1 MVVTPTGHLI
11 ALVQDLVVEEC
22 NFEHDSV
29 TIQDQL
35 EEERTAEGWEDVYLA
50 DCATFKAVQVQ

>member
-11 ALVQDLVVEEC
+11 ALVQDLVAEEC

-35 EEERTAEGWEDVYLA
+35 AEERTAEGWEDVYLA
-50 DCATFKAVQVQ
+50 DCATLKAVQVP